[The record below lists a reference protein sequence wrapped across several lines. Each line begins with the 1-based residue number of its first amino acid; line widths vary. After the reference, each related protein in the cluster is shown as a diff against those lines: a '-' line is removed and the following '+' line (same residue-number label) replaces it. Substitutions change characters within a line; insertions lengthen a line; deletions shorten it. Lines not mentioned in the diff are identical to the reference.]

1 MQNSKLSRLSLLII
15 VGLVAMTT
23 QALASDQPM
32 ADGDIAL
39 AGLEATPFNE
49 GTNEP
54 IAWGDVCPG
63 RQYVKSVAL
72 AVKRTSLALANS
84 FKEHLSDPDVNE
96 VTWGFFNRD
105 ATQSESTSINN
116 PDPDGA
122 HELIDATGDL
132 SARYTGATAVNLP
145 NGWRTAGTGLSSVV
159 WAEVTLSVPGNAP
172 VGDPNPAGSDG
183 TVRWRANGARTAP
196 ASGFPT
202 DGSISASHYNRPM
215 GNFWNVLDGDDPA
228 CDRAA
233 SATAAFTAS
242 HVACGTAPTLEIT
255 PTDPDAAITTEDG
268 VTYGIDWGP
277 GFDAFDTQATGV
289 KGNTVLSYAAPYTA
303 AGVYTATVTW
313 TDSRLGADPTIGSTT
328 ANVTVDYD
336 TSGIL
341 QPVNPNGSS
350 VFKAGSTVPLKVRFT
365 DCDGSTPDDLAP
377 TLAITRTNPSPPL
390 TTINENPASTSAA
403 DTGVTM
409 RFSDGQWIYNL
420 ATRSLWDPTA
430 TYHAVITVPETGQ
443 TIAFDFA
450 LRT

>member
-1 MQNSKLSRLSLLII
+1 MKNSKLSRLSVLIV

-39 AGLEATPFNE
+39 AGPEATPFNE

-72 AVKRTSLALANS
+72 AVKRTSPALANS

-105 ATQSESTSINN
+105 ATQSESTSVNN

-172 VGDPNPAGSDG
+172 VGDPNPAGPDG

-215 GNFWNVLDGDDPA
+215 GNFWNVLDGDDPS
-228 CDRAA
+228 CDQAA

-242 HVACGTAPTLEIT
+242 HVACGTTANLLVTPSDSDVSIT
-255 PTDPDAAITTEDG
+255 SEDG
-268 VTYGIDWGP
+268 LTLDIDWGA
-277 GFDAFDTQATGV
+277 GFDSADVHVEGV
-289 KGNTVLSYAAPYTA
+289 KGNTPLTYPAPYTL
-303 AGVYTATVTW
+303 AGTHTATVTW
-313 TDSRLGADPTIGSTT
+313 TDPRLGAGSTTGSTT
-328 ANVTVDYD
+328 ASVVVDYD
-336 TSGIL
+336 SSGIL
-341 QPVNPNGSS
+341 QPINGDGSS
-350 VFKAGSTVPLKVRFT
+350 IFKSNSTIPIKVRFT
-365 DCDGSTPDDLAP
+365 DCDGSVPSGLAP
-377 TLAITRTNPSPPL
+377 TVRFVRTSGTPPL
-390 TTINENPASTSAA
+390 TGNEETPLSTSAHT
-403 DTGVTM
+403 DGVL
-409 RFSDGQWIYNL
+409 RFSDGQWVYNL
-420 ATRSLWDPTA
+420 AGKSLPDPSA
-430 TYHAVITVPETGQ
+430 TYHLIVTVPSTGQ
-443 TIAFDFA
+443 KVEADFGLKA
-450 LRT
+450 